1 MRRLVRAGSSGAVL
15 AALFL
20 LGSVGLW
27 VGVPLAWL
35 WLASHIFVLSGS
47 LGAALGAA
55 MVGVV
60 VSIGVVVQALSWLS
74 RKHGDLR
81 EARGLPSHGPAA
93 LEAVLVVSAAFFL
106 VAFLIWFFV
115 LSGAQPIPV
124 LWLRGRLKRLRRAR
138 LRSGGDGGAPAA
150 PWPRVVRPTRA

>member
-1 MRRLVRAGSSGAVL
+1 MRRVVRAGSSGAVL
-15 AALFL
+15 LALIL

-27 VGVPLAWL
+27 VGIPLLWL

-47 LGAALGAA
+47 LGAAFGIA

-60 VSIGVVVQALSWLS
+60 VSIGGVVQVLTWLS

-81 EARGLPSHGPAA
+81 EARGLPSHGLAA
-93 LEAVLVVSAAFFL
+93 LEGVLVVSAAFFV

-124 LWLRGRLKRLRRAR
+124 VWLRGRLSRLGLGR
-138 LRSGGDGGAPAA
+138 LLPSGHGRGAPPA
-150 PWPRVVRPTRA
+150 